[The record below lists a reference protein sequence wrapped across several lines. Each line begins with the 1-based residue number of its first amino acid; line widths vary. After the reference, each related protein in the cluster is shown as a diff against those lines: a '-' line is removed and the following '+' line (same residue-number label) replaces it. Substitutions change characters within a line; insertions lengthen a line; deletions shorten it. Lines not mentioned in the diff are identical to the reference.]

1 MAIFRRRQQEASE
14 PQAQDVDP
22 LETDD
27 LGTDDLGTDDL
38 GTDDLG
44 TDDLEAHEQEAL
56 DDPAAEHDATAD
68 EPSFSRARGPYDVS
82 EVERADEDADGPV
95 DRLDL
100 GALRFVPVD
109 GMQLRLELDESQQT
123 VLSVHC
129 LLGDSSVQVQVFAAP
144 RTLPVW
150 PEIRAE
156 IADNV
161 ISAGGTADVVAGEL
175 GRELVCR
182 MPQRGADGRT
192 VFAQVRFAGVDGPR
206 WFLRAVFS
214 GPAAVDERAAAP
226 LVAVVRSCV
235 VVRGDEA
242 MPPREVLPLT
252 LPQQATPED
261 EGAEELQDEVEP
273 STRRP
278 DDLKPFERGPEITEV
293 R

>member
-1 MAIFRRRQQEASE
+1 MAIFRRRQQEVSE
-14 PQAQDVDP
+14 PETQDVDP
-22 LETDD
+22 LET
-27 LGTDDLGTDDL
+27 
-38 GTDDLG
+38 
-44 TDDLEAHEQEAL
+44 EAL
-56 DDPAAEHDATAD
+56 APADDDVPAEPEAEEPQEPEAQD
-68 EPSFSRARGPYDVS
+68 EPHESFSRARGPYDVS

-109 GMQLRLELDESQQT
+109 GMQLRLELDETQET

-129 LLGDSSVQVQVFAAP
+129 LLGDSSVQVQAFAAP
-144 RTLPVW
+144 RTMPALARDPRRDRGER
-150 PEIRAE
+150 P
-156 IADNV
+156 
-161 ISAGGTADVVAGEL
+161 SAGGTADVVAGDL
-175 GRELVCR
+175 GRELLCR

-214 GPAAVDERAAAP
+214 GPAAVDAAAAAP
-226 LVAVVRSCV
+226 LVALVRSCV

-252 LPQQATPED
+252 LPQQATPRTR
-261 EGAEELQDEVEP
+261 AP
-273 STRRP
+273 SRSRTRSSPRHRRP